1 MIKRKLMIKEI
12 FLHFIEIGCLVF
24 KLLAQTCLLVRTW
37 LLVSDLLERTL
48 LLQTGLLK
56 RTLLG
61 QTGFLTRAWL
71 VQTGLLVGRPVD
83 LYRQVYLYVFFTFVV
98 VECSRLFLHPSIFFI
113 FDAFKVCI
121 NNKWHFIVFLI
132 LFLRRHN

>member
-1 MIKRKLMIKEI
+1 MLKIPKIIVIKRKLMIKEI

-83 LYRQVYLYVFFTFVV
+83 LYRQVYLYDFFYFC
-98 VECSRLFLHPSIFFI
+98 CSWMFKIIFASINLFYFWCTQGLH
-113 FDAFKVCI
+113 K
-121 NNKWHFIVFLI
+121 
-132 LFLRRHN
+132 